1 MKFLS
6 KLNSVST
13 VKRYSEVKG
22 FKSLPL
28 GEVWRGLFLC
38 LLTIISLQTFAQDA
52 VMNDANAKKRNL
64 SGSFSA
70 IKVSDGIDLYL
81 SQGNEESIAVS
92 ASDPKYLERFK
103 TVVDNGVLKIYYDNN
118 SMIWNDN
125 GKRKLK
131 AYVSFKIMEKLQASS
146 GASVDAKN
154 ILNLAYLEMHLT
166 SGSQFTGEVKIGE
179 MTVDQNSGSEINI
192 TGSVEKIKVDLSSGA
207 LFKGYDLNAEYCEA
221 KASSGGEVRIN
232 VNKELAAKA
241 SSGGGI
247 KYKGNASIKDLNVSS
262 GGVVKK
268 S

>member
-1 MKFLS
+1 MK
-6 KLNSVST
+6 KL
-13 VKRYSEVKG
+13 
-22 FKSLPL
+22 
-28 GEVWRGLFLC
+28 LFS

-52 VMNDANAKKRNL
+52 VMNDVNAEKRNL

-103 TVVDNGVLKIYYDNN
+103 TVVDNGVLKIYYDNS
-118 SMIWNDN
+118 SMIWNSN
-125 GKRKLK
+125 EKRKLR
-131 AYVSFKIMEKLQASS
+131 AYVSFKMLEKLNASS

-154 ILNLAYLEMHLT
+154 ILNLAYLEMHLS

-207 LFKGYDLNAEYCEA
+207 IFKGYDLNAEYCEA
-221 KASSGGEVRIN
+221 KASSGGEARIN

-247 KYKGNASIKDLNVSS
+247 KYKGNAAIKDLNVSS

>member
-1 MKFLS
+1 MKKIILS
-6 KLNSVST
+6 
-13 VKRYSEVKG
+13 
-22 FKSLPL
+22 
-28 GEVWRGLFLC
+28 
-38 LLTIISLQTFAQDA
+38 LLTIISLHSFAQDA
-52 VMNDANAKKRNL
+52 VVNDANAEKRTL

-92 ASDPKYLERFK
+92 ASEQKYLDRFK
-103 TVVDNGVLKIYYDNN
+103 TVVDNGVLKIYYDN
-118 SMIWNDN
+118 STMIWNGN
-125 GKRKLK
+125 EKRKLK
-131 AYVSFKIMEKLQASS
+131 AYVSFKTLERLQASS

-154 ILNLAYLEMHLT
+154 TFKLDKLEMHFS
-166 SGSQFTGEVKIGE
+166 SGAQFNGEVNIGD
-179 MTVDQNSGSEINI
+179 MNVDQNSGSEINI
-192 TGSVEKIKVDLSSGA
+192 TGSAEKLKVDLSSGA
-207 LFKGYDLNAEYCEA
+207 LFKGYELNAEYCEA

-247 KYKGNASIKDLNVSS
+247 KYRGNASITDLNVSS

>member
-6 KLNSVST
+6 KLNSGST
-13 VKRYSEVKG
+13 VKRLSEVKG

-28 GEVWRGLFLC
+28 GETWRGLFLS

-52 VMNDANAKKRNL
+52 VINDANVEKRSL
-64 SGSFSA
+64 SGSFTA

-81 SQGNEESIAVS
+81 SQGNTESIAVS

-103 TVVDNGVLKIYYDNN
+103 TVVDNGVLKIYYDN
-118 SMIWNDN
+118 SAVIWNSNDR
-125 GKRKLK
+125 RKLK
-131 AYVSFKIMEKLQASS
+131 AYVSFKMLEKLNASS

-154 ILNLAYLEMHLT
+154 ILNLAYLDMHLS
-166 SGSQFTGEVKIGE
+166 SGAQFNGEVKIGE
-179 MTVDQNSGSEINI
+179 MSVDQNSGSEVNI
-192 TGSVEKIKVDLSSGA
+192 TGSVEKIKVNMSSGA
-207 LFKGYDLNAEYCEA
+207 IFKGYDLNAEYCEA
-221 KASSGGEVRIN
+221 KASSGGEARVN

-247 KYKGNASIKDLNVSS
+247 KYKGNASIKDLDVSS

>member
-1 MKFLS
+1 MKYSL
-6 KLNSVST
+6 KLNYPSAKNKLAKLNAV
-13 VKRYSEVKG
+13 
-22 FKSLPL
+22 KSLPF
-28 GEVWRGLFLC
+28 GEVWRGFFLS

-52 VMNDANAKKRNL
+52 VMNDANAEKRNL

-103 TVVDNGVLKIYYDNN
+103 TVVDNGVLKIYYDNS
-118 SMIWNDN
+118 SMIWNSN
-125 GKRKLK
+125 EKRKLK
-131 AYVSFKIMEKLQASS
+131 AYVSFKMLEKLNASS

-207 LFKGYDLNAEYCEA
+207 VFKGYDLNAEYCEA
-221 KASSGGEVRIN
+221 KASSGGEARIN

-247 KYKGNASIKDLNVSS
+247 KYKGNAAIKDLNVSS